1 MTPEEIAAVSEWIT
15 ARLPGAR
22 PVETAEKFEGGQ
34 SNPTFRLSGP
44 GGPYVLRRK
53 PPGILL
59 KSAHAVDREF
69 RVQRALAHSDVPV
82 ARMIALCEDEDII
95 GSAFY
100 IMEEVRGRAFDDPR
114 LPDLLPADRS
124 AVMDEM
130 NRVLAAIHD
139 VDLAAAGLSD
149 YGPSG
154 NYFQRQLDRWTG
166 QYRATQTE
174 DLPDMTALIGWLD
187 AHMPGDDGQRTLV
200 HGDYR
205 LDNLLFA
212 PEGTECRAV
221 LDWELSTIGHPY
233 ADLAGVIMQW
243 QMPPGREGR
252 GLAGVDRGA
261 LGLWSDTRFIDTYC
275 QRRGLKRIENF
286 NFYLAFCYFR
296 MGAILQ
302 GVKKRA
308 LDGNASD
315 PKRGL
320 KLGAHV
326 PEFARQGLIAAKG
339 TA

>member
-1 MTPEEIAAVSEWIT
+1 MTPDEITAVSDWLRAE
-15 ARLPGAR
+15 LPDA
-22 PVETAEKFEGGQ
+22 PPIECAEKFEGGQ
-34 SNPTFRLSGP
+34 SNPTYLLSGE
-44 GGPYVLRRK
+44 GARYVLRRK
-53 PPGILL
+53 PPGVLL
-59 KSAHAVDREF
+59 KSAHAVDREY
-69 RVQRALAHSDVPV
+69 RVQKALAGSDVPV
-82 ARMIALCEDEDII
+82 AQVLRLCEDDGIL

-100 IMEEVRGRAFDDPR
+100 IMEEVIGRNFDDPR
-114 LPDLLPADRS
+114 LPALSPTDRS

-130 NRVLAAIHD
+130 NRVLVAIHG
-139 VDLAAAGLSD
+139 VDLQETGLSD
-149 YGPSG
+149 YGPGG
-154 NYFQRQLDRWTG
+154 NYYQRQLDRWTT
-166 QYRATQTE
+166 QYHATETGE
-174 DLPDMTALIGWLD
+174 LPEMAALIDWLG
-187 AHMPGDDGQRTLV
+187 AHLPEDDGQRSLV

-212 PEGTECRAV
+212 PEGTSCRAV

-233 ADLAGVIMQW
+233 ADLASVIMQW
-243 QMPPGREGR
+243 QMPTGSEGR
-252 GLAGVDRGA
+252 GLAGVDRAA
-261 LGLWSDTRFIDTYC
+261 LGLWSDAQFIDIYC
-275 QRRGLKRIENF
+275 ARRGLNGIGNF

-326 PEFARQGLIAAKG
+326 PAFARQGLAAAKG